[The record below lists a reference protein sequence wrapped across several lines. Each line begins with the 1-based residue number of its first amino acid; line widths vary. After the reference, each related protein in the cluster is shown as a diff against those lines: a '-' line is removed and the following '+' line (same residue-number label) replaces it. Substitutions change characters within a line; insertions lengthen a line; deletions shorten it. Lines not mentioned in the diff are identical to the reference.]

1 MLIISTPL
9 PTVKALMSYW
19 YRPDI
24 TRDEA
29 IDFVRQLEEGS
40 FVVRDS
46 QTVTGRYALT
56 MKVSEKQ
63 VRQRRNLTEGK

>member
-1 MLIISTPL
+1 
-9 PTVKALMSYW
+9 MSYW

-46 QTVTGRYALT
+46 QTVTGSYALT

-63 VRQRRNLTEGK
+63 VRQRKNLTEGK

>member
-1 MLIISTPL
+1 
-9 PTVKALMSYW
+9 MSYW

-46 QTVTGRYALT
+46 ETVTGRYALT

>member
-1 MLIISTPL
+1 MIISTLL

-46 QTVTGRYALT
+46 ETVTGRYALT

>member
-1 MLIISTPL
+1 
-9 PTVKALMSYW
+9 MSYW

>member
-1 MLIISTPL
+1 
-9 PTVKALMSYW
+9 MSYW
-19 YRPDI
+19 YRPNI

-46 QTVTGRYALT
+46 ETVTGRYALT